1 MYLIALCDL
10 LHECLLGLPLS
21 QIVLHVLLLQFLQ
34 VLEQSLRLLVLALR
48 VKQPLLFPFLDLMLD
63 HFRTPV
69 YT

>member
-10 LHECLLGLPLS
+10 LHEYLLGLPLS